1 MIFSIQKRKRF
12 FERLLLEAKS
22 NQDFLFF
29 VVKWFSDN
37 ENNWQNEWEFIGC
50 YASPAQC
57 ICGKEGL
64 ATVFIIRNKINKTI
78 LSPIGSI
85 CIKNFGKAVA
95 TPSVIE
101 NLKNGLIS
109 YLTRSSVFFKR
120 NIAVT
125 TEFFTKDNIKTF
137 LDFGLITKDELD
149 ICLKALNKRYATVD
163 EFQKGASIIINK
175 VIQPLKES
183 LYEEIEESKVSPNS
197 IYFTSEQRAIM
208 DIIYEQLY
216 KGKGMSVKDARNM
229 IGKLFPRYLLA
240 S

>member
-1 MIFSIQKRKRF
+1 MIFNIQKRKRF
-12 FERLLLEAKS
+12 FEKLLLEAKS

-29 VVKWFSDN
+29 VVKWFSVDEDN
-37 ENNWQNEWEFIGC
+37 WKNEWEFIGC

-64 ATVFIIRNKINKTI
+64 ATVFIIKNKLNKTV

-85 CIKNFGKAVA
+85 CIDKFGKAVA
-95 TPSVIE
+95 EPSVIE

-137 LDFGLITKDELD
+137 LDFGLITEDELN

-175 VIQPLKES
+175 VIQPLKQS
-183 LYEEIEESKVSPNS
+183 LIREIEGSKVSSNS
-197 IYFTSEQRAIM
+197 IYFTQDQRVFM
-208 DIIYEQLY
+208 NMVYEQFY
-216 KGKGMSVKDARNM
+216 KGKQMSAKEAREFVSQ
-229 IGKLFPRYLLA
+229 LLHDYLVDF
-240 S
+240 